1 MIVPEGTSSVFLIFL
16 SRAFTSAVRYM
27 RLIIQLQSL
36 QGVDQV
42 VFFDSLKHFA
52 FKESLSPLQ
61 FFPQPALVNVIEHP
75 QTFQYELIQSCSK
88 NILDT
93 VTVLRNNND
102 RFKFEKPYLL

>member
-1 MIVPEGTSSVFLIFL
+1 MIVPEGTSSVFLIFP
-16 SRAFTSAVRYM
+16 SRAFPSAARYM

-36 QGVDQV
+36 QGVDQI

-75 QTFQYELIQSCSK
+75 QTFQYELIQTCSK